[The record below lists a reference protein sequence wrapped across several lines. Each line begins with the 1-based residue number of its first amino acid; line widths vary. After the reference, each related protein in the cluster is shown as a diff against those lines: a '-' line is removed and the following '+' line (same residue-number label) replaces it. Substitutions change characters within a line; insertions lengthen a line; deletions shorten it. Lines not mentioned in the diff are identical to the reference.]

1 MQPKSIVAK
10 LAVIAYTNRCLPIPI
25 DIQDLFQIAQ
35 SYIGDIKLGGEDKYR
50 LNDIMDVITSI
61 NKSAIRYTKEKAIS
75 ELQLVSDDS
84 IDWGEI
90 FYHVTEDCSDLD
102 SIRQGVISDVAEL
115 NNWHTRDNLK
125 NIIGKMYGVVKHN
138 SEKVV
143 NMVDF
148 IADSISQLEK
158 AASALGNDTSADISS
173 VDFSSKES
181 IYDAF
186 EGLFHEGAAGTGYN
200 LGWQDLNIALQG
212 GPRPGDF
219 MMVGS
224 LEHNYKSGFVKTL
237 FRQIAE
243 YNDPPTYPANAV
255 KKPTLYFLSLE
266 EQTPAILMFIYKNIK
281 YNQTGEYVA
290 IDIKGKDKETINK
303 ERREIAEFVYDYFA
317 KRGWHIII
325 EHKNPSELTYR
336 KMLTYLL
343 NLENKGHDVRVMI
356 CDYLLK
362 IPTVGCDRSGAAGT
376 DIRDLVSRVRNF
388 MMARQILFITPGQ
401 LSPQVKDELIRGTS
415 EHDLL
420 TTIAE
425 KSLYAGSK
433 QIGQVL
439 DISILL
445 KKIKSRETGLT
456 YLDVLIEKHRAPEAI
471 DDKHKHFALVF
482 PADHRLSIPDEV
494 GKPKKV
500 SIKNI
505 PM

>member
-10 LAVIAYTNRCLPIPI
+10 LAVITYTNRCLPVPL
-25 DIQDLFQIAQ
+25 DIKDLFQIAL
-35 SYIGDIKLGGEDKYR
+35 SYIGDIKLGGDDKYR
-50 LNDIMDVITSI
+50 LNDIMDVISSI
-61 NKSAIRYTKEKAIS
+61 HKSAIRYTKEKAIS

-84 IDWGEI
+84 MDWGEI
-90 FYHVTEDCSDLD
+90 FYHVTEDCEDIET
-102 SIRQGVISDVAEL
+102 IRQNVMSDITEL
-115 NNWHTRDNLK
+115 HNWHTRDNLK
-125 NIIGKMYGVVKHN
+125 TVIGKMYSTVKHN

-158 AASALGNDTSADISS
+158 IASSLGGDTSADISS

-181 IYDAF
+181 IYQAF
-186 EGLFHEGAAGTGYN
+186 ETIFQQGAESTGYK
-200 LGWQDLNIALQG
+200 LGWQDLNTALQG
-212 GPRPGDF
+212 GPMPGDF
-219 MMVGS
+219 MMIGS
-224 LEHNYKSGFVKTL
+224 LEHNYKSGFVKTM
-237 FRQIAE
+237 FRQIAD
-243 YNDPPTYPANAV
+243 YNDPPTYPANAI

-266 EQTPAILMFIYKNIK
+266 EQTASILMFLYKNIK
-281 YNQTGEYVA
+281 YNQTGEYA
-290 IDIKGKDKETINK
+290 PIDIKGKDRDTIAR
-303 ERREIAEFVYDYFA
+303 ERKEIAEFVHDYFA

-336 KMLTYLL
+336 KVLTYVLA
-343 NLENKGHDVRVMI
+343 LENKGHDVRCMF

-362 IPTVGCDRSGAAGT
+362 VPTIGCDRSGAAGT

-388 MMARQILFITPGQ
+388 MMARRILFVTPGQ
-401 LSPQVKDELIRGTS
+401 LSPAVKDELLRGTS

-439 DISILL
+439 DISILI
-445 KKIKSRETGLT
+445 KKIRSRETGLY
-456 YLDVLIEKHRAPEAI
+456 YLDVLVEKHRAPEAI
-471 DDKHKHFALVF
+471 DDKYKHFALTF
-482 PADHRLSIPDEV
+482 PSDFRLSIPDDV

-500 SIKNI
+500 SVKTI
-505 PM
+505 PL

>member
-10 LAVIAYTNRCLPIPI
+10 LAVIAYTNRCLPVPV

-35 SYIGDIKLGGEDKYR
+35 SYIGDIKLGGDDKYR
-50 LNDIMDVITSI
+50 LNDIMEVITSI
-61 NKSAIRYTKEKAIS
+61 HKSAIRYTKEKAVS

-84 IDWGEI
+84 MDWGEI
-90 FYHVTEDCSDLD
+90 FYHVTEDCEDITA
-102 SIRQGVISDVAEL
+102 IRQGVLSDIAEFTT
-115 NNWHTRDNLK
+115 WHTRDNLK
-125 NIIGKMYGVVKHN
+125 TIIGKMYSTVKHN

-143 NMVDF
+143 SMVDF
-148 IADSISQLEK
+148 IADSIAQLEK
-158 AASALGNDTSADISS
+158 AASGLSNDTSADISS

-181 IYDAF
+181 IYNAF
-186 EGLFHEGAAGTGYN
+186 EDVFQDGVRGSGYK

-212 GPRPGDF
+212 GPMPGDF
-219 MMVGS
+219 VMVGS
-224 LEHNYKSGFVKTL
+224 LEHNYKSGFVKTV
-237 FRQIAE
+237 FRQIAD
-243 YNDPPTYPANAV
+243 YNDPPTYPANAI

-266 EQTPAILMFIYKNIK
+266 EQTSAILMFLYKNIK
-281 YNQTGEYVA
+281 YNQTGEYA
-290 IDIKGKDKETINK
+290 SIDTVGKDKETISRERK
-303 ERREIAEFVYDYFA
+303 EVAEFVYDHFS

-336 KMLTYLL
+336 KVLTYLL

-362 IPTVGCDRSGAAGT
+362 VPTVGCDRSGAAGT

-388 MMARQILFITPGQ
+388 MMARKILFITPGQ
-401 LSPQVKDELIRGTS
+401 LSPQVKDELIKGTS
-415 EHDLL
+415 EHDILNA
-420 TTIAE
+420 IAE

-445 KKIKSRETGLT
+445 KKVRSRETGLT

-471 DDKHKHFALVF
+471 DDKYKHFGLVF
-482 PADHRLSIPDEV
+482 PKDTRLSIPDDV
-494 GKPKKV
+494 SQPKKV
-500 SIKNI
+500 SVKSI
-505 PM
+505 PL